1 MPPRTERSRRRTARN
16 RIVAWLLL
24 LVTVVLAAN
33 LLIATRVLNA
43 RTESRLDD
51 ELGHEYQKLAAFVD
65 RSGADYTRVDRL
77 LNAYLASTMPEDDET
92 YFSVIDGR
100 PDRRSS
106 IEPLA
111 RLDLDRE
118 LVGAVGATATP
129 ELGRIDS
136 DAGEVRYGVFPV
148 TVPGD
153 SRQAVLVVAEFAAPE
168 RSQTVSVLR
177 TLLLVSVG
185 ALAAAGV
192 GAWLVAGR
200 LLRPIRA
207 VSETAE
213 SISESDLTRR
223 IEVSGDDDVAELA
236 RTFNRMLDRIESAFE
251 VQREFLDDA
260 GHELRTP
267 ITVVRGHLDVMGD
280 DPAERAR
287 VMPLVT
293 GELLRMGRIVDD
305 LLVLARADRPDF
317 LTTGHVDVADLTVEV
332 VAKAQP
338 LGARRWTVSEVACVV
353 AVADGQRLTQA
364 LIQLVTNAVA
374 HTAPGDLIDVGSAW
388 RGGDV
393 LLWVRDGG
401 PGIAEDTQAT
411 IFDRFATFSTD
422 GNKESTGL
430 GLAIVRSIAEAHGG
444 EVRLRSRPGEG
455 TTFTLLL
462 PLAIVDATN
471 VDATASIDGDS
482 EPETAPAG
490 PAIDPAHRSAV

>member
-106 IEPLA
+106 IEPLT

-168 RSQTVSVLR
+168 RAQTVSVLR

-236 RTFNRMLDRIESAFE
+236 RTFNRMRPHRVGLRGAARVPRRRRPRATDADHRRARPSRRHGRRPCRACS
-251 VQREFLDDA
+251 RDAA
-260 GHELRTP
+260 GHGRAGADGTN
-267 ITVVRGHLDVMGD
+267 RRR
-280 DPAERAR
+280 PARAR
-287 VMPLVT
+287 PSRSTRLPH
-293 GELLRMGRIVDD
+293 
-305 LLVLARADRPDF
+305 DR
-317 LTTGHVDVADLTVEV
+317 TRRRRHLTVEV

-455 TTFTLLL
+455 TTFTLRL

-471 VDATASIDGDS
+471 VDATASTDGDS